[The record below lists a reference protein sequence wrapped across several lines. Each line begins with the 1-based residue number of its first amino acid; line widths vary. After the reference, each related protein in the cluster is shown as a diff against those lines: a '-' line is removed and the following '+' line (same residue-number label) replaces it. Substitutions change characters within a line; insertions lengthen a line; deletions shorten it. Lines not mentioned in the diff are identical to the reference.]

1 MRCIVFGATGYL
13 GSKLVK
19 SLVDRGDEVL
29 CVIRK
34 NSNLSR
40 LEAVKDRLRFCT
52 VEELQT
58 RLPETA

>member
-19 SLVDRGDEVL
+19 SLVEREDQVL

-34 NSNLSR
+34 IPHWLGW
-40 LEAVKDRLRFCT
+40 KK
-52 VEELQT
+52 
-58 RLPETA
+58 